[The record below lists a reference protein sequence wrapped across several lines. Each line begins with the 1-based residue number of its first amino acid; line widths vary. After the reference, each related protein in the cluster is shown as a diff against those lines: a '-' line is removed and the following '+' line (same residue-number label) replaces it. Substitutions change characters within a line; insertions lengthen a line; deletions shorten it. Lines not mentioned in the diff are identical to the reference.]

1 MRPRASHP
9 KVFAL
14 LALLLLTA
22 CAATPPPIPVDNGSV
37 LPGSAVTRSG
47 NTTLALLGEP
57 LQVNKPLPAATL
69 VDTQLKSVDLTTM
82 HGQVLLLSI
91 VPSLDTRVC
100 ERQTHI
106 LGDAALPAGIR
117 RISISRDL
125 PFAQQRF
132 ADESGFRNIL
142 FLSDYQRADFGRGT
156 GLLVDQLYL
165 LARAVAVVDR
175 QGVVRYLQV
184 VPELSHLPDME
195 KAFAVARQ
203 LLVE

>member
-1 MRPRASHP
+1 MRPSASHP

-22 CAATPPPIPVDNGSV
+22 CAAIPPPIPVDNGSV
-37 LPGSAVTRSG
+37 LPGSAVTRG
-47 NTTLALLGEP
+47 GTTTLPLLGKP
-57 LQVNKPLPAATL
+57 LQVGKRLPAATL
-69 VDTQLKSVDLTTM
+69 VDTYLKPVDLATM
-82 HGQVLLLSI
+82 HGEVLLLSI

-106 LGDAALPAGIR
+106 LGEAALPDGIR

-132 ADESGFRNIL
+132 ADEAGFRNIL
-142 FLSDYQRADFGRGT
+142 FLSDYQQAQFGRAT

-175 QGVVRYLQV
+175 QVIVRYLQV

-203 LLVE
+203 LLEE